1 MKWLMVVIIL
11 FSFSSAAQVQQQS
24 EARLKK
30 EIPGRS
36 SFSVSEQ
43 RSELMA
49 VFQRIENGIRKSTV
63 EEFEKELAALI
74 SIAIGSGP
82 RGYFSKNQAAS
93 VLSGYFSVR
102 RPVSFEFSRI
112 QEQGAAPYATGR
124 LVYIQKGNQ
133 ESVQV
138 YVSLTR
144 QNSRWV
150 ISQFN
155 IY

>member
-1 MKWLMVVIIL
+1 MKWLIVIML
-11 FSFSSAAQVQQQS
+11 LSFSTAAQVKLQSDADPQKEISGTPSSRFNQQQS
-24 EARLKK
+24 KL
-30 EIPGRS
+30 S
-36 SFSVSEQ
+36 S
-43 RSELMA
+43 
-49 VFQRIENGIRKSTV
+49 VFQHIENGIKKSTV
-63 EEFEKELAALI
+63 EEFDNELGALI
-74 SIAIGSGP
+74 SIAIGSGE

-93 VLSGYFSVR
+93 VLSGYFSGR

-112 QEQGAAPYATGR
+112 HEKGAAPYATGR
-124 LVYIQKGNQ
+124 FVYVQKGNQ

-144 QNSRWV
+144 QDSRWV